1 MLNKIKY
8 QNAYI
13 NVEKKETM
21 SDNGTFETN
30 ERKYVLHSN
39 NNNKYINNTVVGFI
53 EKLIVGA
60 ASSYVLID
68 VV

>member
-1 MLNKIKY
+1 MS
-8 QNAYI
+8 
-13 NVEKKETM
+13 M

-30 ERKYVLHSN
+30 ERIYVLHSN

-60 ASSYVLID
+60 ASSTVFID

>member
-21 SDNGTFETN
+21 SMSDNGTFETN
-30 ERKYVLHSN
+30 ERTNERIYVLHSN
-39 NNNKYINNTVVGFI
+39 NNNK
-53 EKLIVGA
+53 
-60 ASSYVLID
+60 
-68 VV
+68 